1 MLGFTKGDTMNHTQI
16 LYIFVDEAGDLDF
29 TPKGSKH
36 YMFSFL
42 IKQRPFKLHEKI
54 SSYRYSLLERN
65 LEPHNAN
72 TLDIEAFHACED
84 NKHIKEGMFDLI
96 SSFDKSAIRV
106 YSYILEK
113 PKVMPDKTK
122 QKDRFYADNLT
133 FAIQR
138 LLDKIQIDKD
148 FIIITD
154 RLPVQQQKN
163 RQIKAI
169 KSGISAY
176 IKAKMINLR
185 YAIFHHSSASS
196 ANLQIVDYINWAIFR
211 KYERGDEVY
220 YQRIARY
227 ILDEEVA
234 TKDRNERFY

>member
-1 MLGFTKGDTMNHTQI
+1 MNLTNTQI

-54 SSYRYSLLERN
+54 SSYRYALLERN
-65 LEPHNAN
+65 LDTQNAN

-84 NKHIKEGMFDLI
+84 NRYIRDGMFELI
-96 SSFDKSAIRV
+96 SAFDKEAIKV

-113 PKVMPDKTK
+113 PKVMPDKIK

-133 FAIQR
+133 FAIQK
-138 LLDKIQIDKD
+138 LLDKIRIDKN

-169 KSGISAY
+169 KGGISKY
-176 IKAKMINLR
+176 IKGKGTNLR

-211 KYERGDEVY
+211 KYERGDEAFY
-220 YQRIARY
+220 RRIKKY
-227 ILDEEVA
+227 IIDEEVV